1 MISLTLR
8 KTKLLLRAILF
19 ISLMMFF
26 YFLFMKSAL
35 EKFMEGATTIVEST
49 QKGSEPN
56 YPVLII
62 CPYPSFKPSFFKEHG
77 LEGRG
82 LEMYFWLLYPKY
94 IRKLE
99 SNSTVYDTYM
109 KMSYI
114 LQKDWHIEIQNNLK
128 LNDIHLFR
136 SR

>member
-82 LEMYFWLLYPKY
+82 LEMYFWLLYHQY
-94 IRKLE
+94 IGKLK
-99 SNSTVYDTYM
+99 SNSSVYDTYM
-109 KMSYI
+109 KMSYEF
-114 LQKDWHIEIQNNLK
+114 QKDWHIKVQSNFQL
-128 LNDIHLFR
+128 LDVHLFR

>member
-109 KMSYI
+109 KMSYEF
-114 LQKDWHIEIQNNLK
+114 QKDWHIKIQNNFQL
-128 LNDIHLFR
+128 LDTNLFS